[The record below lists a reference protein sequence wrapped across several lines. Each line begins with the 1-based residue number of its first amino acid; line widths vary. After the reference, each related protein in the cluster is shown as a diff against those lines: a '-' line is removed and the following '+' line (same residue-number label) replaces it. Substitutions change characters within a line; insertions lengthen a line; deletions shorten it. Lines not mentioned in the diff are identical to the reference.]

1 MSGLT
6 ALLIASFVVLL
17 VLEIP
22 VAFALLLSS
31 IVYLVAR
38 GDVPLIAAA
47 QRVVAGTDH
56 YLLLAIPF
64 FFLAAEIMSV
74 GGIMDRLARFAT
86 ALVGH
91 FRGGLGQVNVVN
103 SMLFAGIS
111 GSAVADAASMGRF
124 EVEMMHRAGY
134 DKAFSAVI
142 TGASATVGPI
152 IPPSIPF
159 VVYAGIVGVS
169 VGGLFLAGVVPG
181 LLLGLFLMATVH
193 VMAGRRNYP
202 RAQRPTL
209 REALATTWRA
219 LPVLALPVIIL
230 GGILSGV
237 FTPTEAATVAAFY
250 AFVLCKFVLRTLP
263 WVEVLPVLRRV
274 GADTAKLMF
283 IIASGSLF
291 SWILAREGVPQA
303 LANAMLEVSREPW
316 AVLALINVLLLFLGC
331 FLEPIVVLVLVVPI
345 LAPVVQAV
353 GIDLI
358 HFGVV
363 VTLNLMIGLI
373 TPPVGTVM
381 FVMMGIAGLSMEEFV
396 RALWPFLAALLALL
410 VLITYVPA
418 LVLFLPRLVMG
429 G

>member
-1 MSGLT
+1 MT
-6 ALLIASFVVLL
+6 LLLLLSFVVFLAL
-17 VLEIP
+17 NIP
-22 VAFALLLSS
+22 IAFSLLLSS
-31 IVYLVAR
+31 ILYLLAQ
-38 GDVPLIAAA
+38 GDVPLIAVA
-47 QRVVAGTDH
+47 QRLAAGTDH

-64 FFLAAEIMSV
+64 FFLAAEIMSA

-86 ALVGH
+86 VLVGH
-91 FRGGLGQVNVVN
+91 IRGGLGQVNVVN

-159 VVYAGIVGVS
+159 VVYASIASVS
-169 VGGLFLAGVVPG
+169 VGGLFLAGIVPG
-181 LLLGLFLMATVH
+181 LLLGLFLMVTVYII
-193 VMAGRRNYP
+193 AGRRNYP
-202 RAQRPTL
+202 RTERPTFS
-209 REALATTWRA
+209 EALVATWRA
-219 LPVLALPVIIL
+219 IPILLLPGIIL

-250 AFVLCKFVLRTLP
+250 AFVLCKFLLRSLH
-263 WVEVLPVLRRV
+263 WKEVLPVLQRV
-274 GADTAKLMF
+274 GTDTAKLMF

-303 LANAMLEVSREPW
+303 LAATFLSVSREPW
-316 AVLALINVLLLFLGC
+316 AILGMMNLLLLFLGC
-331 FLEPIVVLVLVVPI
+331 FLEPIVVLILIVPI
-345 LAPVVQAV
+345 LAPVVQTV

-381 FVMMGIAGLSMEEFV
+381 FVLMGIADISMEEFV
-396 RALWPFLAALLALL
+396 KAMWPLLAALLLLL

-418 LVLFLPRLVMG
+418 VVLFLPRLVMG
-429 G
+429 